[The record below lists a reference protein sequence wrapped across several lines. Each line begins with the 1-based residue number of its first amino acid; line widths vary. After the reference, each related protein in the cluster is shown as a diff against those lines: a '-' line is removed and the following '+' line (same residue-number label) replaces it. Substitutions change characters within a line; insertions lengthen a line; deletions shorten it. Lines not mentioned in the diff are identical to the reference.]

1 MTLDDFVELP
11 GLGSVRVT
19 EERRPSG
26 VVAYRVS
33 GVELYGTVLFKPD
46 VLDQQLVPDRIIVQL
61 GDGEHLLAT
70 HLTNLLVVRG
80 ITLVGGGDA
89 IDLDTTSWPLRLR
102 LALLKAADRAT
113 AGGAAAA
120 RRAVALCQV
129 LAARYRRLD
138 RLALMRAAA
147 RHTAGARLKRWVH
160 QQILVPHQMNCG
172 TSEELAA
179 AYPIAEALQQWSPLP
194 LLPTPPACACA
205 GALPCVS
212 PDTYVTA
219 DDEGDWLTCPTC
231 DQKTVMVTPGASVAG
246 LLGDHAAHTC
256 SRELL

>member
-1 MTLDDFVELP
+1 MTFDDFVELP
-11 GLGSVRVT
+11 DLGRVPVT
-19 EERRPSG
+19 EQRRPGG
-26 VVAYRVS
+26 VIAYRVS
-33 GVELYGTVLFKPD
+33 AAELFGTVVFKPD
-46 VLDQQLVPDRIIVQL
+46 VLDQQLVPDRVIVQL
-61 GDGEHLLAT
+61 GDGEHVLAT
-70 HLTNLLVVRG
+70 HVTNLLVVRG

-102 LALLKAADRAT
+102 LTPLKAADRAT
-113 AGGAAAA
+113 AGGAAAV
-120 RRAVALCQV
+120 RRAVALCQL
-129 LAARYRRLD
+129 LASRYRSLD

-147 RHTAGARLKRWVH
+147 QHTAGPRLKRWVH
-160 QQILVPHQMNCG
+160 QQILIPPQMHSG
-172 TSEELAA
+172 TGEELAA
-179 AYPIAEALQQWSPLP
+179 AYRFAEALQQWSPLP

-231 DQKTVMVTPGASVAG
+231 DQKTVMVTPGTSVGA

-256 SRELL
+256 RPDLP